1 VDEHPGLRRV
11 RVVEHADVDLALR
24 ALDADERQLAG
35 VPVEDFDDLAG
46 DSETHGQF
54 LQSRP
59 S

>member
-1 VDEHPGLRRV
+1 MLILRC
-11 RVVEHADVDLALR
+11 
-24 ALDADERQLAG
+24 ALDVDERQPSG